1 MSSASIVWANAAAT
15 VAMSLDLI
23 FRFVPAISF
32 PPLRGAPIRGAA
44 TLHKGS
50 GSQLRRPAVLKG
62 RREFFDA
69 LPKLEGLS
77 VKPAIMAF
85 VHAFISYRAKAAHR
99 QFESVRRVNDVVELE
114 LQIGRDGWG
123 IHSGSVWKSRRVA
136 QTARRGA
143 H

>member
-1 MSSASIVWANAAAT
+1 LEIG
-15 VAMSLDLI
+15 SLFGDRI
-23 FRFVPAISF
+23 TQDMEAE
-32 PPLRGAPIRGAA
+32 PLKVRKA
-44 TLHKGS
+44 TLARTLKKAKPGLQFSEHITVPG
-50 GSQLRRPAVLKG
+50 QLRRPAVLKG

-69 LPKLEGLS
+69 PAKLEGRS

-85 VHAFISYRAKAAHR
+85 VHAFISYRAKAGHR

-123 IHSGSVWKSRRVA
+123 IHSGVWKSRRVA